1 MSAEFE
7 FFSSPF
13 AWPLP
18 EKAVSRS
25 KDSGIADSSSQSKDL
40 FSAYFTFCF
49 VFHFTFPFSSPFS
62 FDLCSLGFPS
72 PTQGRKPVILS
83 CWGLDVHFLT
93 FNTESVNKFP
103 YVRNPR
109 TNGRQSRCD
118 CFRRRTKLNMFV
130 YVPLSFQS
138 YIVKKTTCVFQPC
151 EIFLFGLCAPLLVQS
166 IFTSQWIS
174 SYCPIDI
181 RLLSLALKSLLHMTF
196 LQIVGNNRAVR
207 CTGTV

>member
-1 MSAEFE
+1 MNAEFE
-7 FFSSPF
+7 IFSSPF

-25 KDSGIADSSSQSKDL
+25 KDSGTADSSSQSKDL

-62 FDLCSLGFPS
+62 FDLCSYGFPS
-72 PTQGRKPVILS
+72 QTQGRKPVIFI

-93 FNTESVNKFP
+93 FSTESVNKFP

-118 CFRRRTKLNMFV
+118 CFRRRTKLNWVVQFV
-130 YVPLSFQS
+130 LRELCLGCIEWSGYLVIFFGCPFCPLSP
-138 YIVKKTTCVFQPC
+138 Y
-151 EIFLFGLCAPLLVQS
+151 PLG
-166 IFTSQWIS
+166 
-174 SYCPIDI
+174 
-181 RLLSLALKSLLHMTF
+181 R
-196 LQIVGNNRAVR
+196 
-207 CTGTV
+207 